1 MYLLPALLACLVL
14 AIRKMSA
21 TNGTFPTVEFGCY
34 NSSDHPLEINCADD
48 DVTRMKGFSTM
59 QKIWKKDQKEQF
71 NAENIIFVENNISL
85 RFAALQPKHSGV
97 YTCCTRQ
104 SDNGKF
110 HCIDRK
116 LKVLN
121 VNDNSSQPLDSS
133 DVSGNGPTPITAW
146 NVSLIY
152 DDVMFGKNGNWYFL
166 KLFKENAT
174 DIRCLQDG
182 QEAPIETNKSF
193 GPNIN
198 SDGLIRSF
206 NASVHTGW
214 YECNSTVTIGN
225 ETEINTVN
233 FTIYESTVPNRNEE
247 RINSTIVEMLAKNPA
262 PNVHILSVL
271 LIVVPLLLVFFL

>member
-21 TNGTFPTVEFGCY
+21 TNGTFPTMEFGCY

-85 RFAALQPKHSGV
+85 RFATLQPKHSGV

-133 DVSGNGPTPITAW
+133 D
-146 NVSLIY
+146 
-152 DDVMFGKNGNWYFL
+152 
-166 KLFKENAT
+166 
-174 DIRCLQDG
+174 
-182 QEAPIETNKSF
+182 NKSF

-214 YECNSTVTIGN
+214 YECNS
-225 ETEINTVN
+225 TVN

-271 LIVVPLLLVFFL
+271 LIVVPLLLMFFL